1 MPNHRPCGCVEQ
13 HAGRDCPAC
22 RGTGLIPPVSR
33 EEWEAALA
41 VVEAARLALPLL
53 QAPTAAD
60 AGEFLY
66 EAQRM
71 ASALRGYDEAER

>member
-1 MPNHRPCGCVEQ
+1 
-13 HAGRDCPAC
+13 
-22 RGTGLIPPVSR
+22 LIPPVSR